1 MGNNQ
6 LRVGEPR
13 LCRLIVGDPDE
24 QKDVVMLR
32 DTGDAI
38 EATFPISGMAGSGG
52 AYDRWWSRGIT
63 YGDDPDRVNYSY
75 SPPSVML
82 LYDSSGYVVLIGCR
96 ATGWERTLN
105 AGRGIIVADF
115 AVLGGKSLDYGQING
130 MRTTSPAY
138 SRWMGGS
145 SISID
150 RDVDQSSRLQSL
162 TLRLKRV
169 EDLQVSR
176 KFGLSAHRDWRVTP
190 VLGGYDV
197 RETLAF
203 ETLFEDPRT
212 WSVHLD
218 LHLAVLDLI
227 SIAAWKNCAFG
238 EIRVN
243 RKDDPEKT
251 LGGNVVSVRW
261 PEVVSHVLP
270 GDDVSDCGK
279 NFLFTYD
286 DVSSDAIDMWLQ
298 LRVDYGRALDYLLR
312 ILRSGHT
319 WSPQSTIMSG
329 IALEQLGYLIED
341 HSKNGSHLDNRGQL
355 HFKDALGV
363 ILDGMETIPIEHDE
377 IEGWKERC
385 RNVYMGAKHADREEV
400 DHLTTLNTLREN
412 LLVLRYWIAQRL
424 GVSGDVL
431 ERNLAQD
438 PLKSGFVAGPDPV

>member
-13 LCRLIVGDPDE
+13 LCHLVVGDPDAP
-24 QKDVVMLR
+24 KTVVMLR

-105 AGRGIIVADF
+105 AGRGIIIADF

-138 SRWMGGS
+138 SHWMGGS

-203 ETLFEDPRT
+203 ETLVEDPRT
-212 WSVHLD
+212 WSAHLD

-238 EIRVN
+238 EIYVN

-251 LGGNVVSVRW
+251 LGGNVVSARW

-279 NFLFTYD
+279 NFLFTYN
-286 DVSSDAIDMWLQ
+286 DVKSGAIDIWLQ
-298 LRVDYGRALDYLLR
+298 LKMDYGRALDYLLR

-319 WSPQSTIMSG
+319 WSPQSAVMSG

-341 HSKNGSHLDNRGQL
+341 HDNSGSHLDNRGQL

-363 ILDGMETIPIEHDE
+363 ILDDMETVPIGCDDVED
-377 IEGWKERC
+377 WKERC
-385 RNVYMGAKHADREEV
+385 RNVYMGAKHADREEA
-400 DHLTTLNTLREN
+400 DHLTMLNTLREN
-412 LLVLRYWIAQRL
+412 LLVLRYWIARRL
-424 GVSGDVL
+424 GASGDVL